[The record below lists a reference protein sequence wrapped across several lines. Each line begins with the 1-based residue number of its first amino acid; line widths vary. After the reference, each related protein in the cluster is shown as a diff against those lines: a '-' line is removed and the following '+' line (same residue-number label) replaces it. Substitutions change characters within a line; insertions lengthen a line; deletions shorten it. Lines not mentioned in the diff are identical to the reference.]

1 MPFINRSP
9 LEYQVNTS
17 SSLRRCSF
25 NRAPTVADYKQ
36 YKVSDEWL
44 DTSSNDWWKLCY
56 RDQTQGIWR
65 KMCGTAGAAETF
77 IPDAGV
83 SPVVPDAANE
93 ITLVGGV
100 GLTTT
105 GGLNTMDWALDVP
118 VTVPLGGTGLT
129 TLAIHSLMV
138 GNAAAAV
145 TMLATG
151 TAGQMLSS
159 GGAGADP
166 TWTTSTFP
174 LTCAIGDV
182 IYGSALNVFSNLAF
196 DATAT
201 RYLTNTG
208 GGATIPAWDQ
218 VELTNGVSGI
228 LPVPNGGTG
237 VATITDGALI
247 VGSGGA
253 AVTDLGAMV
262 DGDLCIGSTG
272 VDPVIGQL
280 TAPAAGI
287 TIASG
292 AGTIT
297 FDLADDLAAVEG
309 MATTGIVSRTAADT
323 WTATTITQHAVLI
336 GDAGEIPANLGPL
349 TNGQLVIGSTGVAP
363 VAAALSAGA
372 GIGIGVAAGSITITN
387 LGAGAAW
394 TTISASQ
401 NLAVDNGYLCIG
413 GAALSL
419 ALPGTSAVGQEIEV
433 ILSGSTSWTITMA
446 GGQSIRYGNV
456 STSAGGT
463 LVSTAQGDR
472 VRLICDIA
480 NTHWVAASYGSS
492 LTST

>member
-1 MPFINRSP
+1 
-9 LEYQVNTS
+9 
-17 SSLRRCSF
+17 
-25 NRAPTVADYKQ
+25 
-36 YKVSDEWL
+36 
-44 DTSSNDWWKLCY
+44 
-56 RDQTQGIWR
+56 
-65 KMCGTAGAAETF
+65 
-77 IPDAGV
+77 
-83 SPVVPDAANE
+83 
-93 ITLVGGV
+93 
-100 GLTTT
+100 
-105 GGLNTMDWALDVP
+105 
-118 VTVPLGGTGLT
+118 
-129 TLAIHSLMV
+129 
-138 GNAAAAV
+138 
-145 TMLATG
+145 
-151 TAGQMLSS
+151 
-159 GGAGADP
+159 
-166 TWTTSTFP
+166 
-174 LTCAIGDV
+174 
-182 IYGSALNVFSNLAF
+182 
-196 DATAT
+196 
-201 RYLTNTG
+201 
-208 GGATIPAWDQ
+208 
-218 VELTNGVSGI
+218 VSGI